1 MMLSRSTSRRGN
13 PLLVVAGAGALLA
26 GMFCVVPAAAQRDVT
41 PDTTPVITDFNPKQA
56 AIGEEVKLT
65 IEGKNFAPGVYVSFS
80 TPLVH
85 AVATER
91 KSATKLEVTLRIG
104 NKAEAD
110 VVSLYV
116 SNTGSVV
123 AEVPFKIV
131 SQPGPTSAPP
141 STALGASA
149 PAQATPSPAAHTATA
164 AAAPEIQK
172 VDPRV
177 APRGG
182 QVELKIT
189 GKNFVKGAKV
199 AISNPGIRVLETQV
213 NKDTELVARIQ
224 VRADAAPGETN
235 LFVINPDEEEA
246 EAQFVVSEEVSAA
259 KTAAAAAPTSTPS
272 TVAAPPPT
280 PAATAAGQPAAPQAP
295 TKPTAAKAGGEALRL
310 EVYGIADVSAVLQAR
325 NKPKG
330 ALTLEGGTLRFEEAG
345 KEVFAAAASD
355 VKEVDVNMLLGM
367 NTGTFHV
374 ILSSGQTYN
383 FVATSLRPADSQA
396 MVDALK
402 RALK

>member
-1 MMLSRSTSRRGN
+1 MLLT
-13 PLLVVAGAGALLA
+13 
-26 GMFCVVPAAAQRDVT
+26 GMFCARLAATQEQVT
-41 PDTTPVITDFNPKQA
+41 PESTPVITDFSPKQA
-56 AIGEEVKLT
+56 TIGEELKLV

-91 KSATKLEVTLRIG
+91 RSATRLEVAVRIG
-104 NKAEAD
+104 KKAEAD

-123 AEVPFKIV
+123 TEVPFRIV

-141 STALGASA
+141 GAAFGASA
-149 PAQATPSPAAHTATA
+149 PAQAAPLPAAQTATAA

-172 VDPRV
+172 IDPPV

-182 QVELKIT
+182 QLELKIT

-199 AISNPGIRVLETQV
+199 ALSNPGIRVLETQV
-213 NKDTELVARIQ
+213 NKDTELVARLQ
-224 VRADAAPGETN
+224 VRPDAVPGETN
-235 LFVINPDEEEA
+235 LFVVNPDEEEA
-246 EAQFVVSEEVSAA
+246 EARFVVSEEVATT
-259 KTAAAAAPTSTPS
+259 KVAAAAPASTPS
-272 TVAAPPPT
+272 TVATP
-280 PAATAAGQPAAPQAP
+280 PAAPAAPAAPQAP
-295 TKPTAAKAGGEALRL
+295 TKPKAAKPGGESLRF
-310 EVYGIADVSAVLQAR
+310 EVYGIADISAVLQAR

-330 ALTLEGGTLRFEEAG
+330 MLTLEGGTLRFEEAG
-345 KEVFAAAASD
+345 KEVFAVPTAD